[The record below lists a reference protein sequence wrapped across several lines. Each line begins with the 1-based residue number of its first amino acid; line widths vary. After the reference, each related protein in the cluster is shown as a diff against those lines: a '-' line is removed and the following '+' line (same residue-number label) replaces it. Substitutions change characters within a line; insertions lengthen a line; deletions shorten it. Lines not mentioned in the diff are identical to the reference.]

1 MNEHVESLLVE
12 LIETMQQQTEA
23 INALAASNMALVQT
37 MAEGDGS
44 GEAADDSHSYLD
56 GRRQ

>member
-23 INALAASNMALVQT
+23 INALAASNQMLVQA
-37 MAEGDGS
+37 MAESDGDDNEVQTHG
-44 GEAADDSHSYLD
+44 LD
-56 GRRQ
+56 GKPL